1 MTKILKT
8 CEYIEKFRELGILAD
23 FSCDED
29 KEIEYISYNS
39 TDVRTGTLFVCK
51 GAHFL
56 EKYLK
61 DACELGACV
70 YVSEKKYDIDMP
82 YIIVTDVRKAISYIA
97 DMYYD
102 SVWNNI
108 FLTGITG
115 TKGKSS
121 TTYFLK
127 SILDE
132 YLRDMKK
139 PVSAVISGID
149 NYDGVISE
157 ESHLTTPE
165 AFELQK
171 HFDNAV
177 SSGIDYLTMEVSS
190 QALKYGRTECITYD
204 IGMFLNIGQDHISG
218 IEHPDFDDYFNSKL
232 LLFRQCKT
240 AVVNLN
246 TDYENEVIAAA
257 SDAPALLTF
266 GIDREDADLCG
277 YDVRATSKGIR
288 FRVKCDSFDEEF
300 RLSLRGLFNADNAL
314 AAIAAAYVMNIPVDY
329 MKAGLRK
336 AVVPGRMEVFTNSE
350 KNIDVIV
357 DYAHNRMSFE
367 SLFKSTVKEYPDR
380 KIFIVYGCP
389 GKKALARR
397 KELAEVAG
405 VYADMIYITEEDAGE
420 EDVFAISREIAKHAE
435 EAGAPWK
442 IIVDR
447 GQAIKTAIEEAESN
461 AVILVTGKGRET
473 RQKRGTK
480 YIDTPSDV
488 DYVKQYI

>member
-23 FSCDED
+23 FNCDED

-102 SVWNNI
+102 SVWKNI

-232 LLFRQCKT
+232 LLFRH
-240 AVVNLN
+240 VNYL
-246 TDYENEVIAAA
+246 
-257 SDAPALLTF
+257 
-266 GIDREDADLCG
+266 
-277 YDVRATSKGIR
+277 
-288 FRVKCDSFDEEF
+288 
-300 RLSLRGLFNADNAL
+300 
-314 AAIAAAYVMNIPVDY
+314 
-329 MKAGLRK
+329 
-336 AVVPGRMEVFTNSE
+336 
-350 KNIDVIV
+350 
-357 DYAHNRMSFE
+357 H
-367 SLFKSTVKEYPDR
+367 
-380 KIFIVYGCP
+380 
-389 GKKALARR
+389 
-397 KELAEVAG
+397 
-405 VYADMIYITEEDAGE
+405 
-420 EDVFAISREIAKHAE
+420 H
-435 EAGAPWK
+435 
-442 IIVDR
+442 
-447 GQAIKTAIEEAESN
+447 
-461 AVILVTGKGRET
+461 
-473 RQKRGTK
+473 
-480 YIDTPSDV
+480 
-488 DYVKQYI
+488 